1 MLLRFF
7 KNRKPAFTHAF
18 NGLKHVIKT
27 QKNAW
32 IHLAST
38 LVVIF
43 FGVWLKVSIQDWAI
57 LTIAIGLVWI
67 AEIFNTSIEAL
78 VDLASPKFHPVA
90 KIAKDTGAAAV
101 MAAAFLSII
110 LGLLVLG
117 TPLISKISAILP

>member
-1 MLLRFF
+1 MLLRFL
-7 KNRKPAFTHAF
+7 KNRRPAFTHAF
-18 NGLKHVIKT
+18 YGLKHVIKT

-32 IHLAST
+32 IHLAGT
-38 LVVIF
+38 VVVIF
-43 FGVWLKVSIQDWAI
+43 FGIWLKVSIQDWA
-57 LTIAIGLVWI
+57 LLAIAIGLVWI

-117 TPLISKISAILP
+117 IPLIAKISSILP